1 MVAQLLVRNLDE
13 DVKRRLQERAAR
25 RGHSMEEEVR
35 DILARLGFR
44 SLDEVLRAA
53 AAALDDQPRAEPL
66 GTRIARRFAGLGLR
80 EDLPELHGHAARPAD
95 LGGA

>member
-35 DILARLGFR
+35 DI
-44 SLDEVLRAA
+44 LRAA

-80 EDLPELHGHAARPAD
+80 EDLPELHGQAARPAD

>member
-1 MVAQLLVRNLDE
+1 MAQLLVRNLDE

-35 DILARLGFR
+35 DILRT
-44 SLDEVLRAA
+44 AA
-53 AAALDDQPRAEPL
+53 AAFDDQPRAEPL
-66 GTRIARRFAGLGLR
+66 GTRIVRRFAGLGLR

>member
-13 DVKRRLQERAAR
+13 DVKRRLQERAAL
-25 RGHSMEEEVR
+25 RGRSMEEEVR
-35 DILARLGFR
+35 DIL
-44 SLDEVLRAA
+44 RAA
-53 AAALDDQPRAEPL
+53 AAVSDDQPRAEPL

-80 EDLPELHGHAARPAD
+80 EDLPEMHGHAARPAD

>member
-1 MVAQLLVRNLDE
+1 MAQLLVRNLDE
-13 DVKRRLQERAAR
+13 DVKRRLQERAAQ
-25 RGHSMEEEVR
+25 RGRSMEEEVR
-35 DILARLGFR
+35 DI
-44 SLDEVLRAA
+44 LRAA

-80 EDLPELHGHAARPAD
+80 EDLPELHGHATRPAD

>member
-1 MVAQLLVRNLDE
+1 MAQLLVRNLDE

-35 DILARLGFR
+35 DILR
-44 SLDEVLRAA
+44 VA

-66 GTRIARRFAGLGLR
+66 GTRIARRFAGLGLC
-80 EDLPELHGHAARPAD
+80 EDVPELRGQAVRPAD

>member
-13 DVKRRLQERAAR
+13 DVKRRLQERAAQ

-35 DILARLGFR
+35 DIL
-44 SLDEVLRAA
+44 RAA
-53 AAALDDQPRAEPL
+53 AASDDQPRAEPL
-66 GTRIARRFAGLGLR
+66 GTRIARRFAGLGFR

-95 LGGA
+95 LSGA